1 MELRVNKISEVAEVQ
16 LEALGFKC
24 SGYFGFDETWY
35 KDYESGFSIILNPIS
50 HGKPINSVHVG
61 YSNEIEIQDGEDGV
75 SVDDSVS
82 ITDMYVDLILLMKYG
97 IIVEGK

>member
-16 LEALGFKC
+16 LEALGFEC

-61 YSNEIEIQDGEDGV
+61 YSNEIDVPHGDDEIYI
-75 SVDDSVS
+75 DDSIS

-97 IIVEGK
+97 TVTEGK

>member
-24 SGYFGFDETWY
+24 PGHFIFEETWY
-35 KDYESGFSIILNPIS
+35 KDYETGFSIILNPVS

-82 ITDMYVDLILLMKYG
+82 ITDMYVDIILLMKYG